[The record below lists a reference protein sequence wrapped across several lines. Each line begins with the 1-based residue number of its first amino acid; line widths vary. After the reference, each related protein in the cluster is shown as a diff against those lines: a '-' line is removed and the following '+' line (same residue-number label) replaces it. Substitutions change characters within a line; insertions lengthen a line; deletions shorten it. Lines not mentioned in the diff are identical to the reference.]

1 MDYCPLKN
9 QDAKYRRP
17 APTPEPPTI
26 LERLVLAIK
35 RLATID
41 PEKQKLF
48 DLLVKKGLVTTA

>member
-1 MDYCPLKN
+1 VDYCPLKN

-26 LERLVLAIK
+26 LERVLAIK

-41 PEKQKLF
+41 SEKQKLL